1 MPQKFANGFKPN
13 TGATASSPLAAKLY
27 EASALWQQG
36 DLRGAETIY
45 EKIARHHPKNLDALM
60 RLGILAGQSNN
71 HEKAIV
77 LFDKI
82 LAMDPLNAASFN
94 NRGMAQQ
101 GLEQWELALVS
112 HGKAIAIRPDY
123 AVAHYN
129 RAIVLGKL
137 NRMDEALASYE
148 QAIAIAP
155 DFAEAHYNRGV
166 ILADM
171 KRWDE
176 ALASFDRAI
185 AVRGHYA
192 EAHFNRA
199 NALRELTQL
208 TAALA
213 GFDRAIAIKDRYAE
227 AYLNRGDV
235 LHSLK
240 QLGPALESYSLA
252 MESKPNYAA
261 AHFNRGNIFR
271 ELKQFDA
278 AIASYDQAFAIN
290 PNVEFLFGSRR
301 YARMQTADW
310 DGIDADTSRL
320 EDLIGRDEAASPPFN
335 VVAMLDSGDLQLS
348 AARIWVRNRYPPNP
362 MLPAI
367 ARHPGHDRVR
377 IGYFSADFHN
387 HATTYLIAGLL
398 ELHDRSKFDIIAFS
412 FGPDSQDGMRKRVID
427 ACDEFIDVRQST
439 DADVAMM
446 ARKLNIDIA
455 VDLKGFTQ
463 DSRPGIFALR
473 AAPLQI
479 NYLGYPGTM
488 GAPYMDYV
496 IADHTLVPDGSRR
509 HFAEKVIRMPD
520 SYQVN
525 DAKRRIAGTVYTR
538 EELGLPADGFV
549 FCCFNN
555 NYKILPGTFDCW
567 MRILRQVPGS
577 VVWLFEDNPSAV
589 TNLRREAARRD
600 VDGERLIFAKRMD
613 LPDHLARHR
622 AADLFLDTWPCN
634 AHTTASDALW
644 AGLPVLTRAG
654 ESFASRVAASLL
666 TAIGVPELIAATP
679 AEYEALAIRLGS
691 DPRHLEGIRRRV
703 DHNRL
708 TTALFDTERYVRHL
722 ESAYAAIYERYR
734 ASLRPAHVD
743 VAAF

>member
-1 MPQKFANGFKPN
+1 MKTN
-13 TGATASSPLAAKLY
+13 PLAAKLH

-36 DLRGAETIY
+36 DLRGAEAIY
-45 EKIARHHPKNLDALM
+45 EKIVRHHPKSLDALI

-77 LFDKI
+77 LFDKVI
-82 LAMDPLNAASFN
+82 AIDPLNAASFN

-101 GLEQWELALVS
+101 GLAQWELALAS
-112 HGKAIAIRPDY
+112 HRKAIAIKPDY
-123 AVAHYN
+123 AIAHYN
-129 RAIVLGKL
+129 RAIVLEKL
-137 NRMDEALASYE
+137 NRTDEALASYDR
-148 QAIAIAP
+148 AIEITQ

-166 ILADM
+166 ILAGL
-171 KRWDE
+171 KRWDA
-176 ALASFDRAI
+176 ALASYDHAI
-185 AVRGHYA
+185 AIRSNHA

-208 TAALA
+208 TEALA
-213 GFDRAIAIKDRYAE
+213 GFDRAVAIKNRYAE

-240 QLGPALESYSLA
+240 QWGPALESYSLA

-261 AHFNRGNIFR
+261 AYFNRGNIFR

-278 AIASYDQAFAIN
+278 AVASYDQAFAID
-290 PNVEFLFGSRR
+290 PNVEFLLGSRR
-301 YARMQTADW
+301 YARMQMADW
-310 DGIDADTSRL
+310 GGIDMDITRL
-320 EDLIGRDEAASPPFN
+320 TDMIGRDEAASPPFN
-335 VVAMLDSGDLQLS
+335 VVAMSDSGALQLS
-348 AARIWVRNRYPPNP
+348 AARIWVRDRYPPNP

-367 ARHPGHDRVR
+367 ARQPGHDRVR

-398 ELHDRSKFDIIAFS
+398 ELHDRSKFDIVAFS
-412 FGPDSQDGMRKRVID
+412 FGPDSQDGMRRRVID
-427 ACDEFIDVRQST
+427 ACDEFIDVRQDT

-446 ARKLNIDIA
+446 ARKLNVDIA

-509 HFAEKVIRMPD
+509 HYVEKVIRMPD

-525 DAKRRIAGTVYTR
+525 DAKRCIADKVYTR
-538 EELGLPADGFV
+538 EELGLPATGFV

-555 NYKILPGTFDCW
+555 NYKILPSTFDCW
-567 MRILRQVPGS
+567 MRILRRVRGS
-577 VVWLFEDNPSAV
+577 VLWLFEDNPIAV
-589 TNLRREAARRD
+589 TNLRREATLRE
-600 VDGERLIFAKRMD
+600 VDAERLIFAKRMD

-644 AGLPVLTRAG
+644 AGLPVLTCAG

-666 TAIGVPELIAATP
+666 TAIGLPELITTTP
-679 AEYEALAIRLGS
+679 EEYEEFAIRLGS
-691 DPRHLEGIRRRV
+691 DPGYIEGIRRRV
-703 DHNRL
+703 HQNRL
-708 TTALFDTERYVRHL
+708 TTALFDTERYVRRL
-722 ESAYAAIYERYR
+722 ESAYRAIYERYQAR
-734 ASLRPAHVD
+734 LPPEHVD